1 MDQTMPPSRTNN
13 KRGERTICIKIT
25 RAEKKGFTVALASTA
40 LWKETSNCDCVQR
53 TWRITG
59 GACSAESSHSTQ
71 CTSESLNKWLD
82 DSGRVPTLA
91 SSYLWEGVSTLLIV
105 DSYKPHQTEDSIK
118 KVKDCCNSDV
128 IIIPGG
134 CTSIVQ
140 PMDKRINRPFKE
152 YMRASWQEWMQQD
165 RAKTKK
171 GNLKQPSRQDAINWV
186 FKAWESIKLQTL
198 THFWCVAFPMLLKA
212 PKMILCQMTSHQSKW
227 IP

>member
-1 MDQTMPPSRTNN
+1 MHQDYSYRKEGIHCST
-13 KRGERTICIKIT
+13 CID
-25 RAEKKGFTVALASTA
+25 S
-40 LWKETSNCDCVQR
+40 LWKEISSCDCVQR

-59 GACSAESSHSTQ
+59 GACSVESSHSTQ
-71 CTSESLNKWLD
+71 RKSESLNKWLN

-91 SSYLWEGVSTLLIV
+91 SSHLWEGVSTLLIV

-128 IIIPGG
+128 IIPGG

-140 PMDKRINRPFKE
+140 PMDKCINRPFKE
-152 YMRASWQEWMQQD
+152 YMRASWQEWMRQD

-198 THFWCVAFPMLLKA
+198 THSFLVCGISNALEGSQDDLVSDDLPTVEMD
-212 PKMILCQMTSHQSKW
+212 TV
-227 IP
+227 